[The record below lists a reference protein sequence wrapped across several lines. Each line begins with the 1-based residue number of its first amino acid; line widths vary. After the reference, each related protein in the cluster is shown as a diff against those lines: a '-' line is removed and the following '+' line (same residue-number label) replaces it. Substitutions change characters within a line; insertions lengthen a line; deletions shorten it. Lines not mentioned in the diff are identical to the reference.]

1 MKLFTIGFTRKPAE
15 RFFGLLR
22 ASGARRVV
30 DVRLNN
36 VSQLAG
42 FAKRDDLRYF
52 LSEVCGM
59 GYVHLPELAPT
70 KEILDDYRKRGGD
83 WKTYEAQ
90 FLDLMRQRR
99 IAESVS
105 RDIVADGCLLCSEDR
120 PHRCHRRLVAEYLND
135 QWGGVEITHLR

>member
-1 MKLFTIGFTRKPAE
+1 MKLFTIGFTKKPAE

-22 ASGARRVV
+22 TSGAKRVV

-52 LSEVCGM
+52 LTELCGM
-59 GYVHLPELAPT
+59 GYVHLPDLAPT
-70 KEILDDYRKRGGD
+70 KEILGDYRKRGGD
-83 WKTYEAQ
+83 WKAYEAQ
-90 FLDLMRQRR
+90 FLDLMRQRQ

-105 RDIVADGCLLCSEDR
+105 PDIIADSCLLCSEHR
-120 PHRCHRRLVAEYLND
+120 HHRCHRRLVAEYLND
-135 QWGGVEITHLR
+135 HWGGVEITHLC